1 MDPINILYPSHVS
14 INIPAPLG
22 SVMGYSFHPFFFP
35 MDVGKPKTPHAVS
48 PRPRIQTD
56 GRGAAEFVGTHLQWP
71 RQGPFHR
78 AQGLHHRYLCARR
91 GLARACL
98 QGAVF
103 WGAVEGRRNG
113 TSEITIVYL
122 PTFWPFMG

>member
-1 MDPINILYPSHVS
+1 MDPSWDIVS
-14 INIPAPLG
+14 IR
-22 SVMGYSFHPFFFP
+22 FFFP

-103 WGAVEGRRNG
+103 WRAVEGRRNG
-113 TSEITIVYL
+113 TPEMTIVYL
-122 PTFWPFMG
+122 PTF